1 VQIHGSCHCGN
12 VTFDLQWPTHA
23 ETIAARACSC
33 TFCRKHG
40 AKWTAN
46 ASAALSVHIK
56 DSSLVAAYAFGT
68 KTADFH
74 VCNRCGVVT
83 CCTSLVEGRLYAVV
97 NVNAFDN
104 FDASRL
110 VLADVDFDGENESAR
125 LLRRAANWI
134 GDVRFAE

>member
-1 VQIHGSCHCGN
+1 MQIHGSCHCGN

-46 ASAALSVHIK
+46 ASATLSVHIK
-56 DSSLVAAYAFGT
+56 DSSLVTAYAFGT

-83 CCTSLVEGRLYAVV
+83 CCTSLVEGRLHAVV

-110 VLADVDFDGENESAR
+110 VLADVDFDGEDESAR